1 MLAGALLFLLFQAC
15 TLAANSDATCDSSM
29 TDASYLPSVT
39 CSRDHVSQSLSS
51 LAPCQPR
58 DKVVKIPWPSNSSY
72 DQLTPSHVTVKR
84 CSGGCHGGLT
94 SCVPTSTQL
103 RKVSVLLARCP
114 LGGGSCQKECATL
127 EVEDEL
133 ACGCGCRLEP
143 SSCRSEDQEWRE
155 ETCSC
160 HCRDTAAT
168 TTCLQGGRAWD
179 HQSCQCL
186 CPPSDPCPE
195 DHTHDPV
202 TCTCVA
208 PAVYPQQREEREEKQ
223 EEELH
228 LNWEHPVILTLASLN
243 VLLIL
248 IIVLLVRRHRQMARK
263 VKEQPKLISGE
274 VSKNLYSTAPR
285 NNSEA
290 STVKAPLLYTSD
302 SDVSS
307 VQLQNNTDSSCSS
320 ELSEMTSSYRPSPQ
334 PTFNSPLARV
344 PTHSHQTSSNSENL
358 LHHPSH
364 LPVHSATT
372 GHSPSS
378 HLLTYNPTME
388 QPALVVP
395 CMSSREALK
404 PCNCS
409 YTSLEASSP
418 LPPPPPPQIEYRA
431 TPANSITLVRRGLPQ
446 QGLTGRETPL

>member
-1 MLAGALLFLLFQAC
+1 MGGALLLQYWIMLMLFSTAIHSLRKQSGDSCSSSILPPTPLSHLSCAPPHISQA
-15 TLAANSDATCDSSM
+15 LRAA
-29 TDASYLPSVT
+29 
-39 CSRDHVSQSLSS
+39 
-51 LAPCQPR
+51 APCQPR

-72 DQLTPSHVTVKR
+72 DQLTPSHVTVRR

-103 RKVSVLLARCP
+103 RKVAVLLARCP

-143 SSCRSEDQEWRE
+143 SSCRLEDQEWRE

-168 TTCLQGGRAWD
+168 TACLQGGRAWD

-208 PAVYPQQREEREEKQ
+208 PAVHPQQREEREEKQ
-223 EEELH
+223 EEQQQEQERWLP

-243 VLLIL
+243 VLLIF
-248 IIVLLVRRHRQMARK
+248 IIVLLVRRHRKMVGK
-263 VKEQPKLISGE
+263 LKEQPKLISGE
-274 VSKNLYSTAPR
+274 FSKNLYSTAPR

-290 STVKAPLLYTSD
+290 SSVKAPLLYTSN

-307 VQLQNNTDSSCSS
+307 VQLQSNTDSSYSS
-320 ELSEMTSSYRPSPQ
+320 ELSDMTRYRPSPQ
-334 PTFNSPLARV
+334 PSFDSPPARV
-344 PTHSHQTSSNSENL
+344 THSPQTSSNSVNPPY
-358 LHHPSH
+358 HPSP
-364 LPVHSATT
+364 LPLHSAPA
-372 GHSPSS
+372 GHSPSNQ
-378 HLLTYNPTME
+378 LLAYNITME
-388 QPALVVP
+388 QPAPIVP
-395 CMSSREALK
+395 CLSSREALK

-418 LPPPPPPQIEYRA
+418 LPPP
-431 TPANSITLVRRGLPQ
+431 
-446 QGLTGRETPL
+446 

>member
-1 MLAGALLFLLFQAC
+1 MYDTAQ
-15 TLAANSDATCDSSM
+15 
-29 TDASYLPSVT
+29 
-39 CSRDHVSQSLSS
+39 
-51 LAPCQPR
+51 
-58 DKVVKIPWPSNSSY
+58 VVKIPWPSNSSY

-94 SCVPTSTQL
+94 SCVPTSTQM
-103 RKVSVLLARCP
+103 RKVSVLLARWVLGFLFFCRFTCCPRCP

-143 SSCRSEDQEWRE
+143 SSCRSKDQEWRE

-160 HCRDTAAT
+160 QCRDTAAT

-208 PAVYPQQREEREEKQ
+208 PEVYPQQREEREEKKK
-223 EEELH
+223 EELQ
-228 LNWEHPVILTLASLN
+228 LNWEHPVILTLDSLN
-243 VLLIL
+243 VLLIF
-248 IIVLLVRRHRQMARK
+248 IIVLLVRRHRKMARK
-263 VKEQPKLISGE
+263 LKEEQPKLISGE
-274 VSKNLYSTAPR
+274 VSKNLYSTPPR

-290 STVKAPLLYTSD
+290 SSVKAPLLYTSN

-307 VQLQNNTDSSCSS
+307 VQLQNNTDSSYSS
-320 ELSEMTSSYRPSPQ
+320 ELSEMTGSFRPSPQ
-334 PTFNSPLARV
+334 PTFNSPPARV
-344 PTHSHQTSSNSENL
+344 TTHSQQTSSNSENL
-358 LHHPSH
+358 AHHHPSH
-364 LPVHSATT
+364 PPVHSAPA

-378 HLLTYNPTME
+378 HLLTYKPAIE
-388 QPALVVP
+388 QPTLVVP
-395 CMSSREALK
+395 CMSSSREALK
-404 PCNCS
+404 PYNCS
-409 YTSLEASSP
+409 YSSLEASSP